1 MSDLTRAKSL
11 FRLGAVSPHSCR
23 GAITVSSLPPPIGN
37 ASPMSSALLATKWP
51 KNAPDF
57 NDTIPYAF
65 ATVFVQ
71 TEKAGVTVPLHSHP
85 NGQFS
90 IPLSGGRCGVELE
103 DHRWVLPR
111 YAAAWLPPGTLHNGI
126 QDAGAELMTLYVAP
140 QVACTFPTRPM
151 RILLNPMTFEMIRH
165 FTKVYGSSDRSL
177 HAKRIAKLFI
187 EELRH
192 APELPKGFAPL
203 SNHPALQRITEDL
216 LRPEL
221 RNLSNEA
228 WASRL
233 NMTARTLS
241 RLVSRETGLSFA
253 KWRLHMVLL
262 ASLNDLN
269 DGRSIESTSYK
280 AGFETP
286 SAYIEAF
293 KKIFGRTPGNF
304 RKNLLLLGE
313 DPDWTIDYE
322 HKDTVDTRIRL
333 EDRGNPDCPK

>member
-1 MSDLTRAKSL
+1 
-11 FRLGAVSPHSCR
+11 
-23 GAITVSSLPPPIGN
+23 
-37 ASPMSSALLATKWP
+37 MSSALLATKWP
-51 KNAPDF
+51 KNAPNFD
-57 NDTIPYAF
+57 DTIPYAF
-65 ATVFVQ
+65 ATVFIQ

-103 DHRWVLPR
+103 DRRWVLPR
-111 YAAAWLPPGTLHNGI
+111 YAAAWLPPGTFHNGI
-126 QDAGAELMTLYVAP
+126 QDSGAELMTLYVAP
-140 QVACTFPTRPM
+140 QVARTFPPRPM

-165 FTKVYGSSDRSL
+165 FTKVYGSTDRSL

-203 SNHPALQRITEDL
+203 SNHPVLRRIADNL
-216 LRPEL
+216 LTPEC
-221 RNLSNEA
+221 RNFSNET
-228 WASRL
+228 WAARL
-233 NMTARTLS
+233 NMTARNLA

-253 KWRLHMVLL
+253 KWRMHMVLL

-269 DGRSIESTSYK
+269 DGRSVESTSYN

-293 KKIFGRTPGNF
+293 KKIFGKTPGNF
-304 RKNLLLLGE
+304 RKTLLLTGE

-322 HKDTVDTRIRL
+322 HKDADDSHVRL
-333 EDRGNPDCPK
+333 EDGGNPNCLK